1 MFFNLRLTRM
11 NLFLKNFFILILI
24 VVTLGCSREPLEGTI
39 YVIKGN
45 GNINRAAA
53 VDIHILDFE
62 NIQEFDNFIAKKELQ
77 TEDANLSRYLS
88 DECPTFVSSK
98 KETLRK
104 QRNMLEQYSNECD
117 EAKKI
122 ISELPF
128 SEEIKKKILQ
138 EEKNLVSAAKKEFK
152 KQRKELQSKAQS
164 KIKVSFDFS
173 RNSLLSKGRYTV
185 VSITN
190 ENPFS
195 VSSGGGL
202 GFFVEGKLVAH
213 YKPSVL
219 LDPGETKTISLGE
232 TYLGYFISDNIQEL
246 IKEGAEK
253 CVDKKT
259 RKQHPYVDFDNA
271 FCFDDF
277 APIVSDSSNEKKDWL
292 LFDTSLSAHMEKFRS
307 SQNKSSLV
315 KLESELKVSNNANSR
330 LQECT
335 LQTPQIVRNISALEK
350 LSCPAIES
358 DRKKIQLF
366 YQNAENLG
374 INLSYPPIQR
384 RFEYSDFIA
393 THTIT
398 SDTSDVNGK
407 FSFQAPPN
415 KNFILYARY
424 EDNFSSMEW
433 VLPITSEV
441 KTIELN
447 NSNAFK

>member
-1 MFFNLRLTRM
+1 M

-45 GNINRAAA
+45 GDIKRAAA

-62 NIQEFDNFIAKKELQ
+62 NIQEIDNLIAKKELQ

-117 EAKKI
+117 EAKK
-122 ISELPF
+122 EL
-128 SEEIKKKILQ
+128 
-138 EEKNLVSAAKKEFK
+138 K
-152 KQRKELQSKAQS
+152 KQKELQSKAQS

-173 RNSLLSKGRYTV
+173 RNSLLSKGRWTV

-195 VSSGGGL
+195 VSSDGGL
-202 GFFVEGKLVAH
+202 GVFVEGKLVAH
-213 YKPSVL
+213 YRPSVL
-219 LDPGETKTISLGE
+219 LEPGETKTISLGE

-246 IKEGAEK
+246 NKEGAEK
-253 CVDKKT
+253 CVGKKT
-259 RKQHPYVDFDNA
+259 RKQNPYLDNS

-277 APIVSDSSNEKKDWL
+277 APIVSDSSNEKKDWFYL
-292 LFDTSLSAHMEKFRS
+292 T
-307 SQNKSSLV
+307 
-315 KLESELKVSNNANSR
+315 LESELKVSNNANSR

-335 LQTPQIVRNISALEK
+335 LQNPQIVRNISALEK

-398 SDTSDVNGK
+398 SDTTDVNGK

-433 VLPITSEV
+433 ALPITSEV